1 MNKKENAGSGNRKLI
16 ISQKS
21 EEALFIGRRR
31 KCLRHSLIS
40 AICQV
45 LFVGFSESVR
55 RYNALTLI
63 VKT

>member
-45 LFVGFSESVR
+45 LFVGFL
-55 RYNALTLI
+55 NL
-63 VKT
+63 